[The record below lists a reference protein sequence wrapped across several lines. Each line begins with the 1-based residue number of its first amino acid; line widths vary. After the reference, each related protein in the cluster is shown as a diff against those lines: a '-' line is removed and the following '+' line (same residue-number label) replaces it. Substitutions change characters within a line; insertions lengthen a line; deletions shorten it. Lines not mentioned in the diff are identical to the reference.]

1 MTARRPIDSK
11 NIMMLAI
18 DLTKT
23 SSCSPNALLPQAQFY
38 QPAQPTNQHD
48 LGPNSS
54 RLSAEVFSRLMGLA
68 SPMF

>member
-38 QPAQPTNQHD
+38 QPAQISMTSAPT
-48 LGPNSS
+48 P
-54 RLSAEVFSRLMGLA
+54 LA
-68 SPMF
+68 YLPKCFPAAWV